1 MKVSWDDKQKLI
13 PIFKVFRSEGFTR
26 NDVVKSKVVED
37 LSSGDICRW
46 GHRGYI
52 RKTGTRRKGT
62 SGVVITWVLS
72 DVIQEILEK
81 EIEAAGA

>member
-13 PIFKVFRSEGFTR
+13 PIFRVFGSEGFTR
-26 NDVVKSKVVED
+26 SDVVKSKVVDD

-52 RKTGTRRKGT
+52 RRTGTKRKGT
-62 SGVVITWVLS
+62 GVVIEWVLS
-72 DVIQEILEK
+72 DVVKEILEK
-81 EIEAAGA
+81 EIESVEA